1 MKPIVKSAVKHNL
14 VNIMAEKYAIDD
26 ESVVDILKA
35 TAFKTSGTPATNE
48 QIYALMVVANQYG
61 LNPFLREIYAF
72 PDKKGGI
79 IPVVGVDGWNRI
91 ANDHAQFDGVEFT
104 YSDEIVQPT
113 GSGTHCPAWIETRL
127 HRKDRAKPTVIR
139 EYLDECYRAP
149 FKDTRTG
156 YTNAGPWQ
164 SHPKRMLRHKSLI
177 QCYRVGFAMGGIYDE
192 DEAGRILEA
201 ENGVSMKVVPMPV
214 KGSKAIEALEPP
226 EDEAIVVDFDQPK
239 VDSFVAK
246 LEQRARAANQWQA
259 ARDLAQERLHGNAA
273 RYAVQRLKVAENG
286 RPDANEPDI
295 TLVEPVSPE
304 PVTAEL
310 VDDDQ
315 TDSMI

>member
-1 MKPIVKSAVKHNL
+1 MKVIAKSAVKHNL
-14 VNIMAEKYAIDD
+14 VNIMAQKYAIDE

-91 ANDHAQFDGVEFT
+91 ANDHAQFDGVEFN
-104 YSDEIVQPT
+104 YSDEIVQPQ
-113 GSGTHCPAWIETRL
+113 GSSTHCPAWIETVL
-127 HRKDRAKPTVIR
+127 HRKDRARPTVIR
-139 EYLDECYRAP
+139 EYLDECYRTA
-149 FKDTRTG
+149 FKDARTG
-156 YTNAGPWQ
+156 YTSSGPWQ
-164 SHPKRMLRHKSLI
+164 THPKRMLRHKALI

-201 ENGVSMKVVPMPV
+201 QSGASPKVIAMPG
-214 KGSKAIEALEPP
+214 KAMPAIEAEPVV
-226 EDEAIVVDFDQPK
+226 EEAIIFDFDQPK

-246 LEQRARAANQWQA
+246 LTQRALASNQWQA
-259 ARDLAQERLHGNAA
+259 AMDLAQERLQGNAA
-273 RYAVQRLKVAENG
+273 RYAVQQLKAAELDQ
-286 RPDANEPDI
+286 PDANEPAI
-295 TLVEPVSPE
+295 TLVEPSPE
-304 PVTAEL
+304 PVTADA
-310 VDDDQ
+310 VDDEQ
-315 TDSMI
+315 TDSML